1 MTLTTSVL
9 LLRLRCDTL
18 WDTRGDADQA
28 SPQVN
33 ADSNKTFTGGT
44 KLETQDQEL
53 EDDRTGDEG
62 RLRQ

>member
-9 LLRLRCDTL
+9 LLRLRCETL
-18 WDTRGDADQA
+18 VGTQIRRCGEKD
-28 SPQVN
+28 PN

-53 EDDRTGDEG
+53 EDDPTGDEG